1 MSRFDDDQDVRH
13 LHDDG
18 LLAGRDV
25 PGEPALSSFL
35 AALRSTAHDEP
46 PAPSA
51 ALAALLRDGLTPG
64 TGGAVADG
72 VQGADLA
79 GRGGAEVVDLAER
92 RRPGRRTA
100 RRAGAA
106 AATALALKVGIGAA
120 AAAAAVA
127 GTAQLDGAPAV
138 VREPARAVVGA
149 VVDAWHGVTGVPASP
164 APVAPSP
171 SGPAAVPVDP
181 TPACG
186 DACAGPAAPA
196 PAPTPAAPGQGAA
209 HGRSEDAPRPTAP
222 GDPVRPEPAPAD
234 APGGAPQDAPGQ
246 DRRPTAVP
254 TPRADVRD
262 QGEGAGRSVDGR
274 G

>member
-1 MSRFDDDQDVRH
+1 MRH
-13 LHDDG
+13 LHDDD

-64 TGGAVADG
+64 ADG
-72 VQGADLA
+72 TVA
-79 GRGGAEVVDLAER
+79 GGAEAAGLGADGGARVVDLAER
-92 RRPGRRTA
+92 SRARRPGRRTA

-106 AATALALKVGIGAA
+106 AAAALVLKVGIGAA
-120 AAAAAVA
+120 AAAAAVV

-171 SGPAAVPVDP
+171 SGPAAVPVEP
-181 TPACG
+181 VPACG
-186 DACAGPAAPA
+186 NACPDPGAPS
-196 PAPTPAAPGQGAA
+196 PAPTPAAPGAGEER
-209 HGRSEDAPRPTAP
+209 GRSEDAPRPAVPGAP
-222 GDPVRPEPAPAD
+222 VLPEPAPAD

-246 DRRPTAVP
+246 DGRPTAVP

-262 QGEGAGRSVDGR
+262 EGGAAGRSAEGR